1 MDINNSVRVIKNIPK
16 SFSQFSYQFDFCLRI
31 FILFVSCT
39 FYVSCIHQGEK
50 SDNLIGNNNISAPQI
65 LSASKDA
72 MALLHSFHFKSTG
85 SIKVANNLVLTQ
97 IEGDIVQPDYMNLNI
112 SGSYSSG
119 LVFKTKVVTHNGN
132 NLILNPLNKKWEPVS
147 GNLNPTNFFTPHKG
161 ISQIMNQ
168 VYDVKFSSTDNENDY
183 YSLNGKLDSQSLN
196 YLIGLI
202 PQQPPINVRLLI
214 DKNNKFLYQAKL
226 NGKFTDLNSYNDLL
240 LNITN
245 PNKPVKIEIPSSD

>member
-1 MDINNSVRVIKNIPK
+1 MDINNLVRVIRNIPK

-85 SIKVANNLVLTQ
+85 SNKVANNLVMTQ

-112 SGSYSSG
+112 SGSYS
-119 LVFKTKVVTHNGN
+119 
-132 NLILNPLNKKWEPVS
+132 
-147 GNLNPTNFFTPHKG
+147 
-161 ISQIMNQ
+161 
-168 VYDVKFSSTDNENDY
+168 
-183 YSLNGKLDSQSLN
+183 
-196 YLIGLI
+196 
-202 PQQPPINVRLLI
+202 
-214 DKNNKFLYQAKL
+214 
-226 NGKFTDLNSYNDLL
+226 
-240 LNITN
+240 
-245 PNKPVKIEIPSSD
+245 